1 MTDDLERFVFDL
13 RKAAQENKALFLSS
27 IQMLAG
33 AVDEKDPYTK
43 GHSDRVT
50 RYSVIIAKE
59 MGLSDEEVEK
69 IRISAQLH
77 DVGKIGIE
85 DRILKKPGALTPEEF
100 EIMKT

>member
-1 MTDDLERFVFDL
+1 MSQELEQFVDDLR
-13 RKAAQENKALFLSS
+13 RAAEENRALFMGS

-50 RYSVIIAKE
+50 RYSILIAKE
-59 MGLSDEEVEK
+59 LNMPEQFIETV
-69 IRISAQLH
+69 RISALLH

-85 DRILKKPGALTPEEF
+85 DRILKKPGSLTT
-100 EIMKT
+100 KSSR